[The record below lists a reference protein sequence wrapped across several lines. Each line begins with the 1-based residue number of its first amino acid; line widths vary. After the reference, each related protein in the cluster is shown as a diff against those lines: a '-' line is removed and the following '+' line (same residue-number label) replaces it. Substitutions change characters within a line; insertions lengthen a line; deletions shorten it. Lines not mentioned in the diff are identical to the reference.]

1 MLVKGA
7 VSGEKNENGKAE
19 KRAMQMPQIK
29 RKNAIRIT
37 WAIWQIYEW
46 V

>member
-7 VSGEKNENGKAE
+7 VPGEKNGNGKAGN
-19 KRAMQMPQIK
+19 RAMQMPQIK

-37 WAIWQIYEW
+37 
-46 V
+46 